1 MRSRKELIAIYD
13 GLISMASRNID
24 GQVKVEWGMYR
35 PTSNGLNTL
44 LSRRN
49 KLMKGE

>member
-24 GQVKVEWGMYR
+24 GQVRVEWGTYR
-35 PTSNGLNTL
+35 PTNRGLDRMI
-44 LSRRN
+44 SRRN

>member
-13 GLISMASRNID
+13 GLISVASRNLD
-24 GQVKVEWGMYR
+24 GRVKVEWGTYK
-35 PTSNGLNTL
+35 PTNRGIERLI
-44 LSRRN
+44 SRRN